1 MFDLKS
7 FVYVNEVQRT
17 PFYYIQ
23 LYFINIILNRLG
35 ISNWGK
41 LRHVE
46 SALAKHKAAF

>member
-23 LYFINIILNRLG
+23 LYFINILNRLG